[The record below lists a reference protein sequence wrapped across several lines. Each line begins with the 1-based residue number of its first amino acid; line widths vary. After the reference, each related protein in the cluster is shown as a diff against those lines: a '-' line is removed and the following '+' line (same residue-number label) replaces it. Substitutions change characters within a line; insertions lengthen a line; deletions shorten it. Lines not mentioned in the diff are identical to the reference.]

1 MTFEE
6 LVAARGP
13 SLRAA
18 LVAAYGVEVG
28 LDAASEALAWGWEHR
43 DRLAGMVNPSGY
55 LYRVG
60 QTAARRLRRDGP
72 LVLPVP
78 PDGELPEVEPR
89 LVAALAELSEQ
100 QRVVV
105 VLVHAFGWRITEA
118 ADLLDVSHAT
128 ARTHLHRALARLR
141 TELEVADER

>member
-18 LVAAYGVEVG
+18 LIAAYGLEIG

-43 DRLAGMVNPSGY
+43 DRLAGMVNPAGY

-72 LVLPVP
+72 PTLPVP
-78 PDGELPEVEPR
+78 ADGELPEVEPR
-89 LVAALAELSEQ
+89 LVGALAELSEQ

-105 VLVHAFGWRITEA
+105 VLVHAFGWRISEA
-118 ADLLDVSHAT
+118 ADLLDISHAT
-128 ARTHLHRALARLR
+128 ARTHLQRAMSRLR
-141 TELEVADER
+141 SELEVPDGR